1 MVGERYPHWLFPP
14 LPHLHF
20 LRSCVPFIIKNNVH
34 LSVVPRDVRWLAQGD
49 STWGPETLYLL
60 MPRLLLPSRVPSLC
74 EGAHGP
80 RERLS
85 PKWAHKRPENT
96 TCCHLSDCEHPMCQ
110 DSWLG
115 GARIWRVGLMGFG
128 AGPKPK
134 AVMGP
139 PQSPLQ
145 GLLRQCQLAYSPRK
159 ENLVRESARDEWAGQ
174 GFLPPPPWLLLPSGH
189 WETSHSFVAKGVP
202 GGVGDVE
209 GESKKMHRF
218 KRYNISLYFKVLSNL
233 LFQVVW
239 SPESSLEGRKPS
251 AIAIIPILQK
261 KELRLRRLSHLP
273 GYTARRYGERM
284 RGWVTW
290 R

>member
-1 MVGERYPHWLFPP
+1 MVQQMLEHHAVGWRNEADSYTERGQSKRMMHPCALTFCLRSFHSYLYNEKNFCGRLSTVGERYPHWLFPP

-20 LRSCVPFIIKNNVH
+20 LWSCVTFIIKDNVH

-49 STWGPETLYLL
+49 SAWGPETLYLL
-60 MPRLLLPSRVPSLC
+60 MPRLLLPPRVPSLC

-115 GARIWRVGLMGFG
+115 GARIRRVGLMGFR

-139 PQSPLQ
+139 HQSPLQ
-145 GLLRQCQLAYSPRK
+145 GLLRQCQLA
-159 ENLVRESARDEWAGQ
+159 
-174 GFLPPPPWLLLPSGH
+174 
-189 WETSHSFVAKGVP
+189 
-202 GGVGDVE
+202 
-209 GESKKMHRF
+209 
-218 KRYNISLYFKVLSNL
+218 
-233 LFQVVW
+233 
-239 SPESSLEGRKPS
+239 
-251 AIAIIPILQK
+251 
-261 KELRLRRLSHLP
+261 
-273 GYTARRYGERM
+273 
-284 RGWVTW
+284 
-290 R
+290 